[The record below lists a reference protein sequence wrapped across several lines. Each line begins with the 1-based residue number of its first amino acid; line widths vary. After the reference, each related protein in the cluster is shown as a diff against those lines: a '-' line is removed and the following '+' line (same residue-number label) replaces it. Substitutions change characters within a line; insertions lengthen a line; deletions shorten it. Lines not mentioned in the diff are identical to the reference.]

1 VVILVGL
8 NTTRTTAGLFTF
20 VILLSASSILFLYL
34 FGLLA
39 AMKAKPSRA
48 ASVAFIAGLT
58 FLAFAFYGS
67 GFEADAWSVVLLGLG
82 IVVRSIMRRLN
93 SRAVLAVA

>member
-1 VVILVGL
+1 
-8 NTTRTTAGLFTF
+8 
-20 VILLSASSILFLYL
+20 
-34 FGLLA
+34 
-39 AMKAKPSRA
+39 MKAKPSRA

-93 SRAVLAVA
+93 SRGVLAVA